1 MNELLFFL
9 SLIAAFSAVVGA
21 ARYFREYGLIA
32 WIAVAT
38 VLANVLV
45 PKQITLFGL
54 NVTMGNI
61 MFASTYLCTDILSEL
76 YGIEKSKK
84 AVQLGL
90 LSALLYVAVTQV
102 AVLFHANELDIISGS
117 MEELF
122 TMSARVTIASVT
134 MFFLANLADI
144 YLFAALQ
151 RKFPNALW
159 LRNNVSTIV
168 CNCTENFLFTIAAL
182 CGVYSLHDCISIAA
196 ATCAVEMIIAVCD
209 TPFLYWAK
217 RVCKK

>member
-21 ARYFREYGLIA
+21 ARYFREHGLIA

-84 AVQLGL
+84 AVQIGL
-90 LSALLYVAVTQV
+90 ISALLYVAVTQV
-102 AVLFHANELDIISGS
+102 AVLFRANELDIIRGS

-144 YLFAALQ
+144 YLFDALK

-159 LRNNVSTIV
+159 LRNNVSTII
-168 CNCTENFLFTIAAL
+168 CNCTENFFFTIAAL
-182 CGVYSLHDCISIAA
+182 YGIYSMQDCISIAA

-209 TPFLYWAK
+209 TPFLYMAK
-217 RVCKK
+217 RVCRK